1 MRNSNE
7 LTILRIMK
15 YKKGDRV
22 PLLAFKHNYNDSH
35 SSSQIEYLSEVSPNQ
50 EMSSQEFR
58 IIAELFQN
66 ELGEDTD
73 EYYFAFSNPPKKEGR
88 LHK

>member
-1 MRNSNE
+1 
-7 LTILRIMK
+7 MK

-22 PLLAFKHNYNDSH
+22 PLLAFKQNHGH
-35 SSSQIEYLSEVSPNQ
+35 SNFNSQIEYLSEVSSNQ

-58 IIAELFQN
+58 IITELFQN

-73 EYYFAFSNPPKKEGR
+73 EYYFAFSNPPQKEG
-88 LHK
+88 KASD

>member
-73 EYYFAFSNPPKKEGR
+73 EYYFAFSNPPQKEGR